1 MSSLP
6 LSLATPKYCNLNPT
20 ARIATWNVK
29 TLNDT
34 RAAGA
39 RAEILVQRLSENSID
54 ICCITEVRWLGSGS
68 KSISGWTVAFSG
80 RDDDLKRQG
89 VGIVFSPVAARSFIA
104 AEAISEGVML
114 AHFQLKSKKLSVIC
128 ACAPTNDYPETE
140 KDAFYSELQAALEK
154 TSSRDT
160 VMIAGDFNAQLGA
173 EDPCSWHGS
182 LGKFAYRK
190 PNLKSNDMTHRLLNF
205 CVSNELVVRNTFFN
219 HKRIHL
225 ATWMGLTADDNAPNI
240 RSQIDFILTKR
251 VSAGQVLNCRVF
263 RGAEFETDHWL
274 LVSECRLT
282 FKKSPREAK
291 PVRYSAE
298 LMRSDDVQKEFR
310 AAVNQQ
316 FDSSRHELS
325 RSPEIAWQQFQSAM
339 QVCGDDLLIAASQPH
354 KPWLSARTLELI
366 EKKQIAYRELLSTRK
381 EGAIMALRKDHGNE
395 KIPLSKKKYRTA
407 VNLCRKSV
415 RQDKREYW
423 RKMSE
428 ELMGD
433 FQKNNIHSAYQRL
446 NLRMERETA
455 KPLGSGSVRRPD
467 GSIATD
473 RDECARLRREYF
485 QKLLNCQR
493 DIHPSVWDRLPV
505 HARPPDCEPHVAA
518 LHAACELPDVD
529 PNMPPS
535 LLEVERT
542 IAKLKGH
549 KAPGVCRIIPEM
561 LKYGGE
567 GTARWLHHVIS
578 VAWDSGEAPSDWKKA
593 LLVPVLKKGDTTK
606 LDNYR
611 GISLLSIAGKVYALL
626 LQTRLEKWAETILSE
641 TQSGFRAGRGCT
653 DAIFCLKLLYERALR
668 KQKPVYTC
676 FIDLSKAYDSADRQL
691 AWQILRSRGA
701 PTKVVD
707 LIQDLHEGTTCAM
720 QADHRHPDSWFD
732 VATGFK
738 QGDVNAPLLFNIYID
753 TVVRAFEP
761 LVRHLG
767 ITWQYKLDG
776 NLRECKNPTA
786 SNMSWIFMY
795 ADDIALVAET
805 QEALQ
810 EALAII
816 DRVFIQWGMHINIR
830 KTQILCLQSGTQ
842 TGDSSEQFWLRG
854 QPLEQVQM
862 FKYLGSICSADMSMQ
877 PEIASRLSRAG
888 GAYHKLS
895 RLKVWKDKNI
905 SLKIKVILYKVIV
918 QSTLLYGCETWAV
931 TNEDIR
937 KLEVFQMRCLRRILG
952 ISLLERIPNAVTRAQ
967 CDIPEVANLIRYRRL
982 RYLGH
987 VARMGDTRLPL
998 QFMFGTISGTGTRG
1012 RPMKGWN
1019 DYVRDD
1025 LEAIGLPY
1033 NWRRKCKNRDEWRA
1047 AIKVLLDVPSP

>member
-1 MSSLP
+1 
-6 LSLATPKYCNLNPT
+6 
-20 ARIATWNVK
+20 
-29 TLNDT
+29 
-34 RAAGA
+34 
-39 RAEILVQRLSENSID
+39 
-54 ICCITEVRWLGSGS
+54 
-68 KSISGWTVAFSG
+68 
-80 RDDDLKRQG
+80 
-89 VGIVFSPVAARSFIA
+89 
-104 AEAISEGVML
+104 
-114 AHFQLKSKKLSVIC
+114 
-128 ACAPTNDYPETE
+128 
-140 KDAFYSELQAALEK
+140 
-154 TSSRDT
+154 
-160 VMIAGDFNAQLGA
+160 
-173 EDPCSWHGS
+173 
-182 LGKFAYRK
+182 
-190 PNLKSNDMTHRLLNF
+190 
-205 CVSNELVVRNTFFN
+205 
-219 HKRIHL
+219 
-225 ATWMGLTADDNAPNI
+225 
-240 RSQIDFILTKR
+240 
-251 VSAGQVLNCRVF
+251 
-263 RGAEFETDHWL
+263 
-274 LVSECRLT
+274 
-282 FKKSPREAK
+282 
-291 PVRYSAE
+291 
-298 LMRSDDVQKEFR
+298 
-310 AAVNQQ
+310 
-316 FDSSRHELS
+316 
-325 RSPEIAWQQFQSAM
+325 
-339 QVCGDDLLIAASQPH
+339 
-354 KPWLSARTLELI
+354 
-366 EKKQIAYRELLSTRK
+366 
-381 EGAIMALRKDHGNE
+381 
-395 KIPLSKKKYRTA
+395 
-407 VNLCRKSV
+407 
-415 RQDKREYW
+415 
-423 RKMSE
+423 
-428 ELMGD
+428 
-433 FQKNNIHSAYQRL
+433 
-446 NLRMERETA
+446 
-455 KPLGSGSVRRPD
+455 
-467 GSIATD
+467 
-473 RDECARLRREYF
+473 
-485 QKLLNCQR
+485 
-493 DIHPSVWDRLPV
+493 
-505 HARPPDCEPHVAA
+505 
-518 LHAACELPDVD
+518 
-529 PNMPPS
+529 MPPS

-578 VAWDSGEAPSDWKKA
+578 VAWDSREAPSDWKKA

-905 SLKIKVILYKVIV
+905 SVKIKVILYKVIV

-937 KLEVFQMRCLRRILG
+937 KLEVFQMKCLRRILG

-1012 RPMKGWN
+1012 RPMKSWN

>member
-1 MSSLP
+1 
-6 LSLATPKYCNLNPT
+6 
-20 ARIATWNVK
+20 
-29 TLNDT
+29 
-34 RAAGA
+34 
-39 RAEILVQRLSENSID
+39 
-54 ICCITEVRWLGSGS
+54 
-68 KSISGWTVAFSG
+68 
-80 RDDDLKRQG
+80 
-89 VGIVFSPVAARSFIA
+89 
-104 AEAISEGVML
+104 
-114 AHFQLKSKKLSVIC
+114 
-128 ACAPTNDYPETE
+128 
-140 KDAFYSELQAALEK
+140 
-154 TSSRDT
+154 
-160 VMIAGDFNAQLGA
+160 
-173 EDPCSWHGS
+173 
-182 LGKFAYRK
+182 
-190 PNLKSNDMTHRLLNF
+190 
-205 CVSNELVVRNTFFN
+205 
-219 HKRIHL
+219 
-225 ATWMGLTADDNAPNI
+225 
-240 RSQIDFILTKR
+240 
-251 VSAGQVLNCRVF
+251 
-263 RGAEFETDHWL
+263 
-274 LVSECRLT
+274 
-282 FKKSPREAK
+282 
-291 PVRYSAE
+291 
-298 LMRSDDVQKEFR
+298 
-310 AAVNQQ
+310 
-316 FDSSRHELS
+316 
-325 RSPEIAWQQFQSAM
+325 
-339 QVCGDDLLIAASQPH
+339 
-354 KPWLSARTLELI
+354 
-366 EKKQIAYRELLSTRK
+366 
-381 EGAIMALRKDHGNE
+381 
-395 KIPLSKKKYRTA
+395 
-407 VNLCRKSV
+407 
-415 RQDKREYW
+415 
-423 RKMSE
+423 MSE

-905 SLKIKVILYKVIV
+905 SVKIKVILYKVIV

-998 QFMFGTISGTGTRG
+998 QFMFGTISGMGTRG
-1012 RPMKGWN
+1012 RPMKSWN